1 MEIENEINNN
11 IKVEKEQNEFFNT
24 MIGGVVNNAMD
35 IGLRTILPDIIE
47 DQIIDIKN
55 EILENG
61 VKEGIQTAVNSVK
74 DFAKSAIGLT
84 TGKFDNMA
92 QVELAIKNGG
102 IADTI
107 SDLLDV
113 ALDKTFQLG
122 YTDKTVTSL
131 IRNGK
136 NIILNN
142 LTNNIKNEMNY
153 QTNSLEKMDRYINN
167 WKNYYE
173 NKDFEGMT
181 KEMTKIKSQLK
192 NIIPLENTI
201 KEARKVETL
210 HNLIKNNGQNFEITK
225 LENELVEKLS

>member
-1 MEIENEINNN
+1 MEIENGINNN
-11 IKVEKEQNEFFNT
+11 FKIEKEQNEFLNT
-24 MIGGVVNNAMD
+24 MIGSVVNNAID
-35 IGLRTILPDIIE
+35 IGLRSILPDLIE

-61 VKEGIQTAVNSVK
+61 IKEGIQTAINSVK
-74 DFAKSAIGLT
+74 DFAKSTIGLT
-84 TGKFDNMA
+84 TGKFDNMN

-107 SDLLDV
+107 SDLLDT
-113 ALDKTFQLG
+113 ALDKTYELG
-122 YTDKTVTSL
+122 YTDKSITTL

-136 NIILNN
+136 NIILDN
-142 LTNNIKNEMNY
+142 LINNIKNEINY
-153 QTNSLEKMDRYINN
+153 QSNSLEKIDRYLNN

-181 KEMTKIKSQLK
+181 KEMSKIKNQLK

-201 KEARKVETL
+201 KEARKAETI
-210 HNLIKNNGQNFEITK
+210 HNLIKNNGQNFEITQ
-225 LENELVEKLS
+225 LESELIEKLS

>member
-61 VKEGIQTAVNSVK
+61 VKEGIQTAVNSIK

>member
-1 MEIENEINNN
+1 MEIENGINNN
-11 IKVEKEQNEFFNT
+11 FKVEIQQNEFFNT
-24 MIGGVVNNAMD
+24 MIGGVVNNAID
-35 IGLRTILPDIIE
+35 IGLRSILPNLIE

-61 VKEGIQTAVNSVK
+61 VKEGIETAINSIK
-74 DFAKSAIGLT
+74 DFAKSTIGLT
-84 TGKFDNMA
+84 TGKFDNMT

-107 SDLLDV
+107 SDLLDT
-113 ALDKTFQLG
+113 ALDKTYQLG

-142 LTNNIKNEMNY
+142 LTNNIKNEINY
-153 QTNSLEKMDRYINN
+153 QSNSLEKMDRYINN

-181 KEMTKIKSQLK
+181 KEMTKIKNQLK

-201 KEARKVETL
+201 KEARKAETI
-210 HNLIKNNGQNFEITK
+210 HNLIKNNGQNFEITQ
-225 LENELVEKLS
+225 LESELIEKLS